1 MEGWETEN
9 VKRISASIEALFLTL
24 TYDNIVKCTD
34 TNTHQIG
41 ILGLLLNDG
50 L

>member
-24 TYDNIVKCTD
+24 PPLSIEPII
-34 TNTHQIG
+34 QSQL
-41 ILGLLLNDG
+41 ILENNAKRDKK
-50 L
+50 